1 MLKLN
6 WLFLLFCVLFY
17 AFYSLWPLP
26 FSFSLFLG
34 VAVRESGM
42 KHIYDFVSG
51 PLLYG
56 STFMLGLLLGV
67 LCDAKLLLDPKILKL
82 LVLGI
87 TALLLSVSEVS
98 LADISCISLNAEI
111 ITR

>member
-1 MLKLN
+1 
-6 WLFLLFCVLFY
+6 
-17 AFYSLWPLP
+17 
-26 FSFSLFLG
+26 
-34 VAVRESGM
+34 M

-67 LCDAKLLLDPKILKL
+67 LCDAHLLLDPKILKL

-87 TALLLSVSEVS
+87 VALLLSASEGLSVV
-98 LADISCISLNAEI
+98 ISCISSNAAI
-111 ITR
+111 IIR